1 MKVPFLDLNAQLEP
15 IRAEVDE
22 AIARVLDNTSFILG
36 PTVAEFEEQFANHT
50 GRQHAIGVNSGT
62 SALHLALLA
71 AGVGQGDEVI
81 TTSHTWISTT
91 WAISYVGATPV
102 FADVDPGTGNLDLA
116 AAEAAITPKTAA
128 LLPVDLYGQPAALV
142 EFEALADKHGLILI
156 EDAAQSHLATLDDRP
171 AGNFGQ
177 QACFSFYPG
186 KNLGA
191 VGEAGAVVT
200 DDAHI
205 AARIRSLRDHAQDGR
220 HNHVEV
226 GYNYRMEGI
235 QGAVLAVKLRHLREW
250 TDGRRAAAARYR
262 DLLGGIDGVTLP
274 SVIEGADPAWHIYS
288 IRVENRDTVGGKLGA
303 AGVATGVH
311 YPTPVHLQPAYSHLG
326 YSKGSMPNAEAHAA
340 TCLSLPMYAEVTA
353 EMQRYVAEQL
363 RIAVGS

>member
-36 PTVAEFEEQFANHT
+36 PTVAEFEEQFAKDT

-71 AGVGQGDEVI
+71 AGVGPGDEVI
-81 TTSHTWISTT
+81 TTPHTWISTT

-102 FADVDPGTGNLDLA
+102 YADVDPGTGNLDVS
-116 AAEAAITPKTAA
+116 AAEAVITPKTKA

-142 EFEALADKHGLILI
+142 EFEALADKHGLNLI

-171 AGNFGQ
+171 AGSFGQ

-191 VGEAGAVVT
+191 V
-200 DDAHI
+200 
-205 AARIRSLRDHAQDGR
+205 
-220 HNHVEV
+220 VEC
-226 GYNYRMEGI
+226 G
-235 QGAVLAVKLRHLREW
+235 
-250 TDGRRAAAARYR
+250 
-262 DLLGGIDGVTLP
+262 
-274 SVIEGADPAWHIYS
+274 
-288 IRVENRDTVGGKLGA
+288 
-303 AGVATGVH
+303 
-311 YPTPVHLQPAYSHLG
+311 
-326 YSKGSMPNAEAHAA
+326 
-340 TCLSLPMYAEVTA
+340 
-353 EMQRYVAEQL
+353 
-363 RIAVGS
+363 